1 MFKVPTLIAQF
12 THFCVACSTQSVYI
26 LSLSSTALPT
36 VLWHPSRRKK
46 IGTGL
51 HKWIC
56 QCWNFWITVRPQE
69 QPFSTVH
76 KSRNKM
82 KQTVSNSIKQYQTAK
97 QNNNITQDQEVR
109 PCQANKHHT
118 IQTDTDHM
126 ASHVAIYLRR
136 IGHPENRR
144 KIWDPKS
151 SKHKFQI
158 IPVAHRLNDFAMHMP
173 SLFL

>member
-82 KQTVSNSIKQYQTAK
+82 KQTVSNSIKQPNRTTTSPK
-97 QNNNITQDQEVR
+97 TKKSGHVR
-109 PCQANKHHT
+109 PINT
-118 IQTDTDHM
+118 TPYRPIQTTWHRM
-126 ASHVAIYLRR
+126 LRS
-136 IGHPENRR
+136 ICVELGIR
-144 KIWDPKS
+144 KIAGRYGIRNHPNTNS
-151 SKHKFQI
+151 
-158 IPVAHRLNDFAMHMP
+158 R
-173 SLFL
+173 LFLSPTD

>member
-82 KQTVSNSIKQYQTAK
+82 KQTVSNSIKQYQT
-97 QNNNITQDQEVR
+97 
-109 PCQANKHHT
+109 
-118 IQTDTDHM
+118 
-126 ASHVAIYLRR
+126 IYLKHTSTILKLR
-136 IGHPENRR
+136 IYTA
-144 KIWDPKS
+144 
-151 SKHKFQI
+151 KFCTES
-158 IPVAHRLNDFAMHMP
+158 RLEVQAASLTWQPGEPPLSDLSLAMHGCK
-173 SLFL
+173 LQR